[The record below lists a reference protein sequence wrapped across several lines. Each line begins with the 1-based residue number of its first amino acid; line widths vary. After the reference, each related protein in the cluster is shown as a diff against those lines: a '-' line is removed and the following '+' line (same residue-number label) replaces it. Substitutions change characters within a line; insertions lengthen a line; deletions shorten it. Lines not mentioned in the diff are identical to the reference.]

1 MRSSSGE
8 TASRGRGPRCW
19 RIRRSSAF
27 TSAPNTPRGGALSN
41 RAVTSSRLLKKRM
54 TTALLFSTRSSG
66 GPAGD
71 PRGVRLPADLRSSG
85 PVRSPSYRLGREV
98 SNPNEVVDGQGK
110 GKHPVHAAGPAMT
123 GLSHQADG
131 LEPAEDL
138 LDALPPTLAHPI
150 AAMAGG
156 PPIDRA
162 GALGRVLGDVRR
174 DAEQPNRLDEIP
186 RVVALVSPE
195 RHSTLAILSPHEL
208 QGGCPLGVAARRR
221 HAAIDG
227 EPVSVLHQDV
237 AGVVELGFVRVAF
250 AEQAGVGV
258 RRGRVGRVA
267 APLAVKIHGRIA
279 RVVRRR
285 GRRVFPLEALEAGPG
300 LDQRAVHGE
309 MLEAWARLKSFKRKD
324 AP

>member
-1 MRSSSGE
+1 VRRRRRKNGRSRR
-8 TASRGRGPRCW
+8 RGQD
-19 RIRRSSAF
+19 A
-27 TSAPNTPRGGALSN
+27 
-41 RAVTSSRLLKKRM
+41 SRLLKKRM

-186 RVVALVSPE
+186 RVVAL
-195 RHSTLAILSPHEL
+195 
-208 QGGCPLGVAARRR
+208 
-221 HAAIDG
+221 
-227 EPVSVLHQDV
+227 
-237 AGVVELGFVRVAF
+237 
-250 AEQAGVGV
+250 
-258 RRGRVGRVA
+258 
-267 APLAVKIHGRIA
+267 
-279 RVVRRR
+279 
-285 GRRVFPLEALEAGPG
+285 
-300 LDQRAVHGE
+300 
-309 MLEAWARLKSFKRKD
+309 
-324 AP
+324 

>member
-1 MRSSSGE
+1 MPPE
-8 TASRGRGPRCW
+8 EGRRDR
-19 RIRRSSAF
+19 RI
-27 TSAPNTPRGGALSN
+27 APGTPR
-41 RAVTSSRLLKKRM
+41 RRRDRFPPTRITSSLLKKRM

-85 PVRSPSYRLGREV
+85 PVRYPSYRLGREV

-195 RHSTLAILSPHEL
+195 RHSTLEVRSPH
-208 QGGCPLGVAARRR
+208 
-221 HAAIDG
+221 D
-227 EPVSVLHQDV
+227 
-237 AGVVELGFVRVAF
+237 
-250 AEQAGVGV
+250 
-258 RRGRVGRVA
+258 
-267 APLAVKIHGRIA
+267 
-279 RVVRRR
+279 
-285 GRRVFPLEALEAGPG
+285 
-300 LDQRAVHGE
+300 
-309 MLEAWARLKSFKRKD
+309 
-324 AP
+324 